1 MPNYNKT
8 KGNKFEKEVLEMLRA
23 NYLKA
28 QRVVASGSVKEDSG
42 DIVLTF
48 DNTPYNIE
56 CKFHK
61 SLPTAGLDRWLC
73 DNDILIMR
81 QNRGVA
87 KVYMDFDTLLGLLV
101 LSRKIKDGLSERE
114 EV

>member
-1 MPNYNKT
+1 
-8 KGNKFEKEVLEMLRA
+8 MLRA
-23 NYLKA
+23 NYIRA

-42 DIVLTF
+42 DIIMTF

-61 SLPTAGLDRWLC
+61 TLPTTGMDKWLS
-73 DNDILIMR
+73 DNDILIMK

-101 LSRKIKDGLSERE
+101 LSRKIKNELSQRE

>member
-1 MPNYNKT
+1 MANYNKI
-8 KGNKFEKEVLEMLRA
+8 KGNKFEKEVLNRLRA
-23 NYLKA
+23 NQIKA

-42 DIVLTF
+42 DIVMTF
-48 DNTPYNIE
+48 GDTPYNIE

-61 SLPTAGLDRWLC
+61 SLPITGLEKWMA

-87 KVYMDFDTLLGLLV
+87 KVFMDFDTLIGLLV
-101 LSRKIKDGLSERE
+101 LTRKNRG
-114 EV
+114 